1 MEKIIFT
8 FSSFT
13 YANKARRLLLR
24 SAINASPTKL
34 GPSESAGGCAHG
46 LSVSYKDYYSAVKLF
61 IENGIA
67 YGIVKDR
74 YDIS

>member
-1 MEKIIFT
+1 LEKIIFT

-24 SAINASPTKL
+24 SAINAAPTKL
-34 GPSESAGGCAHG
+34 GPSESVGGCAHG
-46 LSVSYKDYYSAVKLF
+46 LSVSYKDYDSAVKPF